1 MPTAKA
7 HGLQVMKMCQVFVKK
22 GVSVE
27 LVTGRRFHQLSHA
40 NPFIYY
46 NIKERFKIKKIFSID
61 LIPLQNIIGR
71 LGLWTQSLSFAIL
84 AGFYL
89 LFQKTDI
96 IYSRDL
102 FSLFFLSWFK
112 SNLIYEAHT
121 FPKHFFLYKYIFKKV
136 KAIIVITQN
145 LKNFFIERGISGD
158 KILVAP
164 DGVDLGEFNISQS
177 QEQCRK
183 NLNLSM
189 DKKIILYT
197 GHLFKWKGV
206 SVLAEAGQYLD
217 KNCLIIFVGG
227 LERDVENFK
236 SQVSGFKN
244 ISVLGHQPHSQIP
257 YYLKAADVLVLP
269 NSAKVKISEYW
280 TSPMKMFEYMASQ
293 RPIVAS
299 DLPSIREVL
308 NENNAV
314 LVGSDSPADLARGI
328 EKVLKN
334 PNFSVKIARQTFE
347 DVKKYTWEKR
357 AQSILEFI
365 KI

>member
-1 MPTAKA
+1 MKIIYLTNFTLPTAKA

-183 NLNLSM
+183 Q
-189 DKKIILYT
+189 
-197 GHLFKWKGV
+197 G
-206 SVLAEAGQYLD
+206 
-217 KNCLIIFVGG
+217 
-227 LERDVENFK
+227 
-236 SQVSGFKN
+236 
-244 ISVLGHQPHSQIP
+244 
-257 YYLKAADVLVLP
+257 KA
-269 NSAKVKISEYW
+269 SHHE
-280 TSPMKMFEYMASQ
+280 
-293 RPIVAS
+293 
-299 DLPSIREVL
+299 EVL
-308 NENNAV
+308 QDHGPKSLALELHPEVREESGQDCQENQGQ
-314 LVGSDSPADLARGI
+314 GSYPSHQHMVAEGLRLFVQYSHG
-328 EKVLKN
+328 
-334 PNFSVKIARQTFE
+334 
-347 DVKKYTWEKR
+347 KR
-357 AQSILEFI
+357 NQ
-365 KI
+365 